1 MRSVVTFQWQYR
13 EGDYSMAFAYDW
25 IALASRTVP
34 TGASQSRL
42 IGIGSFNSVPSIVM
56 LFTNVQNNSAWNPS
70 YSTRNL
76 TTTGEQCTHAQH

>member
-25 IALASRTVP
+25 IALANRTIP

-42 IGIGSFNSVPSIVM
+42 TGIGSFNSVPSIVM
-56 LFTNVQNNSAWNPS
+56 LFTSTRNNTIWNPS

-76 TTTGEQCTHAQH
+76 TTTGGQRTHARR